1 PPAKERRYRLGPES
15 ARRSGRPLRDLP
27 ADFFSSLVTAS
38 CSCLCACSL
47 LHRPW
52 GRVYRAP
59 PSSVR
64 ADRIL
69 REGAQQTR
77 VLNSSAAGPDHRV
90 PATGGILT
98 ASGDLAGVRDRFGFR
113 LTAGERRE
121 FGGIAIVDDGC
132 VAGFGGR
139 RDTRRLVDVL
149 GFFGRIRQLGHGVLC
164 KVPHDV
170 SACVGAGTRC
180 PYGEVTADVGSDAVF
195 GTVEPG
201 QLIELAI
208 GMPEHRDGSSV

>member
-1 PPAKERRYRLGPES
+1 LFCCPRWLLPSHSLFHCSLHSFPWRELPLRTFRVRVICTRPGRAWTHRLPTLPPAKERRYRLGPES
-15 ARRSGRPLRDLP
+15 ARRSGRPLRDLS
-27 ADFFSSLVTAS
+27 AEFFSSLVTAS
-38 CSCLCACSL
+38 CSCLCACFL

-69 REGAQQTR
+69 REGAQQPR

-90 PATGGILT
+90 PAAGGILT

-121 FGGIAIVDDGC
+121 FGDIAIVDDGC
-132 VAGFGGR
+132 VAVFGGR
-139 RDTRRLVDVL
+139 RDNTRLVDVI
-149 GFFGRIRQLGHGVLC
+149 GFV
-164 KVPHDV
+164 
-170 SACVGAGTRC
+170 
-180 PYGEVTADVGSDAVF
+180 
-195 GTVEPG
+195 
-201 QLIELAI
+201 
-208 GMPEHRDGSSV
+208 